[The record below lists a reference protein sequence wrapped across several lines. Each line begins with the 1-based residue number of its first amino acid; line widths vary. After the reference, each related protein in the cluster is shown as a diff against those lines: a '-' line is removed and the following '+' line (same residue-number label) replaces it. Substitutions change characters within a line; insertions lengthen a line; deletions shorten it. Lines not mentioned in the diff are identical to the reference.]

1 MMTLNGTT
9 GVGVIYR
16 PKEEEP
22 LTMDEEESSGI
33 QVNLNNSL
41 I

>member
-16 PKEEEP
+16 PEEEE
-22 LTMDEEESSGI
+22 LITMDEEESSGI
-33 QVNLNNSL
+33 
-41 I
+41 